1 MGSQL
6 KRAHRTHAL
15 AQPAG
20 ISYPHGEMGDGVQTG
35 RGAGEAEHLFAELC
49 GLVPDAVARS
59 RLLGVELVVD
69 QAWRAGRLLP
79 LLRTRRRSLAAAV
92 RSLAAD
98 DDLRGD

>member
-20 ISYPHGEMGDGVQTG
+20 VSYPHGATGDGVQTG
-35 RGAGEAEHLFAELC
+35 GGAGEAEQLFAELC
-49 GLVPDAVARS
+49 ERVPDAVARS

-69 QAWRAGRLLP
+69 QAWRTGRLLP

-92 RSLAAD
+92 RSLEAD
-98 DDLRGD
+98 EDLRGD